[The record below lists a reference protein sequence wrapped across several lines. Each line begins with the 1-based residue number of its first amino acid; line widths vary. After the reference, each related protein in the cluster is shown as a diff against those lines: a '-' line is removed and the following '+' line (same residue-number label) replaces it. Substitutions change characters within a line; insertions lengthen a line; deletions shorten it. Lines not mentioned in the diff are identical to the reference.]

1 MVRQFFQISRP
12 VFREFK
18 LAIRDTLGLI
28 ITVYFLLWPVV
39 KFLINK
45 IFLIVGKTLDI
56 AFSTLADIV

>member
-18 LAIRDTLGLI
+18 LAVRDTLGLI
-28 ITVYFLLWPVV
+28 VTVYFFLWPIV

-45 IFLIVGKTLDI
+45 IFSVIGKTLDI